1 MGLCKIILE
10 NNIRI
15 AAAIL
20 ICFIICSIMHINSVK
35 IKLLL
40 MSLVWVRILIPLS
53 INYNISIAP
62 DKLPERLSQTAD
74 VNAVYGMKMNLVLAG
89 IWLAGIIM
97 IFFHNMLENMRLRN
111 RLSTSIPHELAIEN
125 KRVKIYMNDYIDSAI
140 VYGILKPKIYMS
152 YSVDYSEIKY
162 LYEHECM
169 HIRHKHHIIKLIV
182 SMAVIVNWFNPLLW
196 MFYKRYMEYI
206 ELVCD
211 YDCCKKHRCEE
222 NWHSEYAKVLLGLSC
237 VSNEKKVR
245 VLGFSNDYI
254 IIQNRIKNIMS
265 QQKIHI
271 RSTVVAFL
279 LLTFVIVI
287 LSIKPKMQIA
297 AAVDNER
304 LNINGSEEQVEQED
318 IKYDKN
324 KTNETRKG
332 SGGGYVQSYKE
343 EYDED
348 DEVDTEIRIYVTLPI
363 VKD

>member
-15 AAAIL
+15 TAAIL
-20 ICFIICSIMHINSVK
+20 VCFIIFSIMHINSVK

-40 MSLVWVRILIPLS
+40 MSLVWVRILMPLS

-74 VNAVYGMKMNLVLAG
+74 VNAVYGMKIYLVLSG
-89 IWLAGIIM
+89 IWIAGIII
-97 IFFHNMLENMRLRN
+97 IFFHNMMENIRLRN
-111 RLSTSIPHELAIEN
+111 RLSTSIPHELVIEN

-162 LYEHECM
+162 LYEHEYM
-169 HIRHKHHIIKLIV
+169 HIHHKHHIIKLIV
-182 SMAVIVNWFNPLLW
+182 SMAVIVNWFNPLIW
-196 MFYKRYMEYI
+196 MFYKQYMEYI

-222 NWHSEYAKVLLGLSC
+222 NWRCEYAKALLRLSC
-237 VSNEKKVR
+237 ESNEKRVR

-271 RSTVVAFL
+271 RSTVIAFL
-279 LLTFVIVI
+279 LLTFFIVM
-287 LSIKPKMQIA
+287 LFIKPKIQIA
-297 AAVDNER
+297 AAVDKER

-332 SGGGYVQSYKE
+332 SGGVYVQSYKE

>member
-15 AAAIL
+15 TAAIL
-20 ICFIICSIMHINSVK
+20 VCFIIFSIMHINSVK

-40 MSLVWVRILIPLS
+40 MSLVWVRILMPLS

-74 VNAVYGMKMNLVLAG
+74 VNAVYGMKIYLVLSG
-89 IWLAGIIM
+89 IWIAGIII
-97 IFFHNMLENMRLRN
+97 IFFHNMMENIRLRN
-111 RLSTSIPHELAIEN
+111 RLSTSIPHELVIEN

-162 LYEHECM
+162 LYEHEYM
-169 HIRHKHHIIKLIV
+169 HIHHKHHIIKLIV
-182 SMAVIVNWFNPLLW
+182 SMAVIVNWFNPLIW
-196 MFYKRYMEYI
+196 MFYKQYMEYI

-222 NWHSEYAKVLLGLSC
+222 NWRCEYAKALLRLSC
-237 VSNEKKVR
+237 ESNEKRVR

-271 RSTVVAFL
+271 RSTVIAFL
-279 LLTFVIVI
+279 LLTFFIVM
-287 LSIKPKMQIA
+287 LFIKPKIQIA
-297 AAVDNER
+297 AAVDKER

-318 IKYDKN
+318 DKN

>member
-15 AAAIL
+15 TAAIL

-53 INYNISIAP
+53 INYNMSIAP

-140 VYGILKPKIYMS
+140 VYGVFKPKIYMS

-169 HIRHKHHIIKLIV
+169 HIQHKHHIIKLIV
-182 SMAVIVNWFNPLLW
+182 GIAVVVNWFNPLLW

-237 VSNEKKVR
+237 ESNEKKVR

-304 LNINGSEEQVEQED
+304 LNINGSEEQAEQED
-318 IKYDKN
+318 VKHDKN
-324 KTNETRKG
+324 KTYETTKG
-332 SGGGYVQSYKE
+332 TDGGYVRSYKE
-343 EYDED
+343 EYEKY
-348 DEVDTEIRIYVTLPI
+348 DEVDTGIRIYVTLPI

>member
-1 MGLCKIILE
+1 
-10 NNIRI
+10 
-15 AAAIL
+15 
-20 ICFIICSIMHINSVK
+20 
-35 IKLLL
+35 
-40 MSLVWVRILIPLS
+40 
-53 INYNISIAP
+53 
-62 DKLPERLSQTAD
+62 
-74 VNAVYGMKMNLVLAG
+74 
-89 IWLAGIIM
+89 
-97 IFFHNMLENMRLRN
+97 MLENIRLRN

-140 VYGILKPKIYMS
+140 VYGVFKPKIYMS

-169 HIRHKHHIIKLIV
+169 HIQHKHHIIKLIV
-182 SMAVIVNWFNPLLW
+182 GIAVVVNWFNPLLW

-237 VSNEKKVR
+237 ESNEKKVR

-343 EYDED
+343 EYNED
-348 DEVDTEIRIYVTLPI
+348 IKTYGETITIMIPGR
-363 VKD
+363 

>member
-1 MGLCKIILE
+1 
-10 NNIRI
+10 
-15 AAAIL
+15 
-20 ICFIICSIMHINSVK
+20 
-35 IKLLL
+35 
-40 MSLVWVRILIPLS
+40 
-53 INYNISIAP
+53 
-62 DKLPERLSQTAD
+62 
-74 VNAVYGMKMNLVLAG
+74 
-89 IWLAGIIM
+89 
-97 IFFHNMLENMRLRN
+97 
-111 RLSTSIPHELAIEN
+111 
-125 KRVKIYMNDYIDSAI
+125 MNDYIDSAI

-162 LYEHECM
+162 LYEHEYM
-169 HIRHKHHIIKLIV
+169 HIHHKHHIIKLIV
-182 SMAVIVNWFNPLLW
+182 SMAVIVNWFNPLIW
-196 MFYKRYMEYI
+196 MFYKQYMEYI

-222 NWHSEYAKVLLGLSC
+222 NWRCEYAKALLRLSC
-237 VSNEKKVR
+237 ESNEKRVR

-271 RSTVVAFL
+271 RSTVIAFL
-279 LLTFVIVI
+279 LLTFFIVM
-287 LSIKPKMQIA
+287 LFIKPKIQIA
-297 AAVDNER
+297 AAVDKER

-348 DEVDTEIRIYVTLPI
+348 DEVDTEIRIYVTLPV

>member
-15 AAAIL
+15 TAAIL

-53 INYNISIAP
+53 INYNMSIAP

-97 IFFHNMLENMRLRN
+97 IFFHNMLENIRLRN

-162 LYEHECM
+162 LYEHEYM
-169 HIRHKHHIIKLIV
+169 HIHHKHHIIKLIV
-182 SMAVIVNWFNPLLW
+182 SMAVIVNWFNPLIW
-196 MFYKRYMEYI
+196 MFYKQYMEYI

-222 NWHSEYAKVLLGLSC
+222 NWRCEYAKALLRLSC
-237 VSNEKKVR
+237 ESNEKRVR

-271 RSTVVAFL
+271 RSTVIAFL
-279 LLTFVIVI
+279 LLTFFIVM
-287 LSIKPKMQIA
+287 LFIKPKIQIA

-343 EYDED
+343 EYNED
-348 DEVDTEIRIYVTLPI
+348 IKTYGETITIMIPGR
-363 VKD
+363 

>member
-15 AAAIL
+15 TAAIL

-53 INYNISIAP
+53 INYNMSIAP
-62 DKLPERLSQTAD
+62 DKLPERLSRTAD

-97 IFFHNMLENMRLRN
+97 IFFHNMLENIRLRN
-111 RLSTSIPHELAIEN
+111 RLSTSIPHELVIEN

-162 LYEHECM
+162 LYEHEYM
-169 HIRHKHHIIKLIV
+169 HIHHKHHIIKLIV
-182 SMAVIVNWFNPLLW
+182 SMAVIVNWFNPLIW
-196 MFYKRYMEYI
+196 MFYKQYMEYI

-222 NWHSEYAKVLLGLSC
+222 NWRCEYAKALLRLSC
-237 VSNEKKVR
+237 ESNEKRVR

-271 RSTVVAFL
+271 RSTVIAFL
-279 LLTFVIVI
+279 LLTFFIVM
-287 LSIKPKMQIA
+287 LFIKPKIQIA

-343 EYDED
+343 EYNED
-348 DEVDTEIRIYVTLPI
+348 IKTYGETITIMIPGR
-363 VKD
+363 

>member
-15 AAAIL
+15 TAAIL

-53 INYNISIAP
+53 INYNMSIAP

-97 IFFHNMLENMRLRN
+97 IFFHNMLENIRLRN
-111 RLSTSIPHELAIEN
+111 RLSTSIPHELVIEN

-162 LYEHECM
+162 LYEHEYM
-169 HIRHKHHIIKLIV
+169 HIHHIIKLIV
-182 SMAVIVNWFNPLLW
+182 SMAVIVNWFNPLIW
-196 MFYKRYMEYI
+196 MFYKQYMEYI

-222 NWHSEYAKVLLGLSC
+222 NWRCEYAKALLRLSC
-237 VSNEKKVR
+237 ESNEKRVR

-271 RSTVVAFL
+271 RSTVIAFL
-279 LLTFVIVI
+279 LLTFFIVM
-287 LSIKPKMQIA
+287 LFIKPKIQIA

-343 EYDED
+343 EYNED
-348 DEVDTEIRIYVTLPI
+348 IKTYGETITIMIPGR
-363 VKD
+363 

>member
-1 MGLCKIILE
+1 
-10 NNIRI
+10 
-15 AAAIL
+15 
-20 ICFIICSIMHINSVK
+20 
-35 IKLLL
+35 
-40 MSLVWVRILIPLS
+40 
-53 INYNISIAP
+53 
-62 DKLPERLSQTAD
+62 
-74 VNAVYGMKMNLVLAG
+74 
-89 IWLAGIIM
+89 
-97 IFFHNMLENMRLRN
+97 MLENIRLRN
-111 RLSTSIPHELAIEN
+111 RLSTSIPHELVIEN

-162 LYEHECM
+162 LYEHEYM
-169 HIRHKHHIIKLIV
+169 HIHHKHHIIKLIV
-182 SMAVIVNWFNPLLW
+182 SMAVIVNWFNPLIW
-196 MFYKRYMEYI
+196 MFYKQYMEYI

-222 NWHSEYAKVLLGLSC
+222 NWRCEYAKVLLRLSC
-237 VSNEKKVR
+237 ESNEKRVR

-271 RSTVVAFL
+271 RSTVIAFL
-279 LLTFVIVI
+279 LLTFFIVM
-287 LSIKPKMQIA
+287 LFIKPKIQIA